1 MMSLPFGFWTALVP
15 FLGGLALG
23 GVSFAALAVNVGL
36 YTSPGSHLWM
46 AVGLHLVRICVLVGV
61 FWMASQF
68 GAIPLIAA
76 LGGYL
81 AARSVATRF
90 AKGGA

>member
-1 MMSLPFGFWTALVP
+1 MMSVSFGFWTAVIP

-36 YTSPGSHLWM
+36 YTNPRSHLWM
-46 AVGLHLVRICVLVGV
+46 AVGLHLVRLAVVVGV
-61 FWMASQF
+61 FWIASQA
-68 GAIPLIAA
+68 GAVPLIAG

-81 AARSVATRF
+81 AARTVATRF
-90 AKGGA
+90 AKGGP